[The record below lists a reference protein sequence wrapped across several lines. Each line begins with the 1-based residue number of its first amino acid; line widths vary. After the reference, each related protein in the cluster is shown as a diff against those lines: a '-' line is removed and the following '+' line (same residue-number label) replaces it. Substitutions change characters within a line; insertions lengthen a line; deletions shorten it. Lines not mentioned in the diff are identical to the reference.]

1 MTIKSVIAIPT
12 GFEFSVAC
20 RGCRHEFTFGV
31 PVAPPGPFNSR
42 CPQSGAVAAVEQ
54 PDRRERLAHQRASV
68 ATAVFTRSTCSLPYA
83 VQVPLP

>member
-20 RGCRHEFTFGV
+20 RGCRHEFKFGV

-42 CPQSGAVAAVEQ
+42 CPQCEQ
-54 PDRRERLAHQRASV
+54 VYDLAKRDDEPPSE
-68 ATAVFTRSTCSLPYA
+68 
-83 VQVPLP
+83 